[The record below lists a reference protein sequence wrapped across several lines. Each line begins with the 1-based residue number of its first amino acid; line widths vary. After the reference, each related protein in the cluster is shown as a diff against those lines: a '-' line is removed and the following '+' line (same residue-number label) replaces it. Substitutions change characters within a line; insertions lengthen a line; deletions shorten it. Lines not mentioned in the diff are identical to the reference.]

1 MIFAPDL
8 ELGSTLDLG
17 ARICAGSTSL
27 DLDADLN
34 SAGGNLRLV
43 NNGLDLGLRKQ
54 EWSERQDSNLRP
66 HPPQGCAL
74 SQTALRSVRKIIL
87 LKA

>member
-1 MIFAPDL
+1 MLDL
-8 ELGSTLDLG
+8 LAWILDLDLG
-17 ARICAGSTSL
+17 
-27 DLDADLN
+27 ADLN
-34 SAGGNLRLV
+34 SAGGNLQLV

-74 SQTALRSVRKIIL
+74 SQTALRSVREIIL